1 MRDDVIHDFSDIDN
15 SNTDESLSEVS
26 KNEEKIKIIIL
37 GNSKVG
43 KTSFI
48 IRFTKNK
55 FDETYITTI
64 GIDCIYRIINLE
76 NKLYKLMFYD
86 TAGEERY
93 KSIPKN
99 HIKNMQGIILMYD
112 ITDKSSFDS
121 IIDWISDVKDIKGEN
136 FPMILVG
143 NKIDLN
149 ESREVT
155 EEMGY
160 ELAEKN
166 QIEFFE
172 TSNKDGTNIQ
182 DAGLEIVYKILG
194 ETESLK
200 ENNSR
205 IERISTANSNNCTSR
220 KCC

>member
-1 MRDDVIHDFSDIDN
+1 MRDDVIHGFSDIDN
-15 SNTDESLSEVS
+15 SNTDESLSEDS
-26 KNEEKIKIIIL
+26 KNEEIIKIMIL
-37 GNSKVG
+37 GNYSVG
-43 KTSFI
+43 KTSFL

-55 FDETYITTI
+55 FDETYLATI
-64 GIDCIYRIINLE
+64 GIDCIYRIIDLE
-76 NKLYKLMFYD
+76 NKLYKLMLYD

-112 ITDKSSFDS
+112 ITDKLSFDS
-121 IIDWISDVKDIKGEN
+121 IIDWISDVKEIKGEN

-160 ELAEKN
+160 ELAEKI

-182 DAGLEIVYKILG
+182 EAGLEIVYKILS
-194 ETESLK
+194 ETK
-200 ENNSR
+200 VNNSR
-205 IERISTANSNNCTSR
+205 IERIGTANTNNCTSR

>member
-1 MRDDVIHDFSDIDN
+1 MRDDVIHGFSDIDN

-26 KNEEKIKIIIL
+26 NNEEIIKIIIL
-37 GNSKVG
+37 GDSKVG

-55 FDETYITTI
+55 FDETYLATI
-64 GIDCIYRIINLE
+64 GVDYKDRIINIE

-112 ITDKSSFDS
+112 ITNKLSFDS
-121 IIDWISDVKDIKGEN
+121 IIDWISDVKEIKGEN

-182 DAGLEIVYKILG
+182 EAGLEIVYKILS
-194 ETESLK
+194 ETK
-200 ENNSR
+200 VNNSR
-205 IERISTANSNNCTSR
+205 IERIGTANTNNCTSR
-220 KCC
+220 KCCKF

>member
-1 MRDDVIHDFSDIDN
+1 MRDDVIHGFSDIDN
-15 SNTDESLSEVS
+15 SHTDESLSEES
-26 KNEEKIKIIIL
+26 KNEETIKIIIL
-37 GNSKVG
+37 GDSEVG

-55 FDETYITTI
+55 FDETYLATI
-64 GIDCIYRIINLE
+64 GVDYKDRIINIE
-76 NKLYKLMFYD
+76 NKLYKLMYYD
-86 TAGEERY
+86 TAGEEKY

-99 HIKNMQGIILMYD
+99 YIKNMQGIILMYD
-112 ITDKSSFDS
+112 ITNKLSFDS
-121 IIDWISDVKDIKGEN
+121 IIDWISDVKEIKGEN

-182 DAGLEIVYKILG
+182 DAGLEIVYKILS
-194 ETESLK
+194 ETK
-200 ENNSR
+200 VNNSR
-205 IERISTANSNNCTSR
+205 IERIGTANTNNCTSR

>member
-55 FDETYITTI
+55 FDETYLATI
-64 GIDCIYRIINLE
+64 GIDYIYRIINIE
-76 NKLYKLMFYD
+76 NKQYKLMFYD
-86 TAGEERY
+86 TAGEEKY

-99 HIKNMQGIILMYD
+99 HIKNVQGIILMYD
-112 ITDKSSFDS
+112 ITNKKSFDS
-121 IIDWISDVKDIKGEN
+121 IIDWISDVKEIKGEN

-182 DAGLEIVYKILG
+182 EAGLEIVYKILS
-194 ETESLK
+194 ETK
-200 ENNSR
+200 VNNSR
-205 IERISTANSNNCTSR
+205 IERIGTANTNNCTSR

>member
-182 DAGLEIVYKILG
+182 EAGLEIVYKILG

>member
-1 MRDDVIHDFSDIDN
+1 MRDDVIHGFSDIDK
-15 SNTDESLSEVS
+15 SNTDESLSEDS
-26 KNEEKIKIIIL
+26 KNEEIIKIMIL
-37 GNSKVG
+37 GNYSVG
-43 KTSFI
+43 KTSFL

-55 FDETYITTI
+55 FDETYIATI
-64 GIDCIYRIINLE
+64 GIDYKYRIINIE

-93 KSIPKN
+93 NSIPKN
-99 HIKNMQGIILMYD
+99 HIKNVQGIILMYD
-112 ITDKSSFDS
+112 ITNKKSFDS
-121 IIDWISDVKDIKGEN
+121 IIDWISDVKEIKGEN

-182 DAGLEIVYKILG
+182 EAGLEIVYKILS
-194 ETESLK
+194 ETK
-200 ENNSR
+200 VNNSR
-205 IERISTANSNNCTSR
+205 IERIGTANTNNCTSR

>member
-1 MRDDVIHDFSDIDN
+1 MRDDVIHGFSDIDN
-15 SNTDESLSEVS
+15 SNTDESLSEDS
-26 KNEEKIKIIIL
+26 KNEEIIKIMIL
-37 GNSKVG
+37 GNYSVG
-43 KTSFI
+43 KTSFL

-55 FDETYITTI
+55 FDETYLATI
-64 GIDCIYRIINLE
+64 GIDYIYRIINIE

-86 TAGEERY
+86 TAGEEKY

-99 HIKNMQGIILMYD
+99 HIKNVQGIILMYD
-112 ITDKSSFDS
+112 ITNKKSFDS
-121 IIDWISDVKDIKGEN
+121 IIDWISDVKEINGEN

-160 ELAEKN
+160 ELAEKI

-182 DAGLEIVYKILG
+182 EAGLEIVYKILS
-194 ETESLK
+194 ETK
-200 ENNSR
+200 VNNSR
-205 IERISTANSNNCTSR
+205 IERIGTANTNNCTSR

>member
-1 MRDDVIHDFSDIDN
+1 MRDDVIHGFSDIDN
-15 SNTDESLSEVS
+15 SHTDESLSEDS
-26 KNEEKIKIIIL
+26 KNEEIIKIMVL
-37 GNSKVG
+37 GNYSVG
-43 KTSFI
+43 KTSFL

-55 FDETYITTI
+55 FDETYLATI
-64 GIDCIYRIINLE
+64 GIDYKYRIINIE

-86 TAGEERY
+86 TVGEERY

-99 HIKNMQGIILMYD
+99 HIKNVQGIILMYD
-112 ITDKSSFDS
+112 ITNKKSFDS
-121 IIDWISDVKDIKGEN
+121 IIDWISDVKEIKGEN

-182 DAGLEIVYKILG
+182 EAGLEIVYKILG
-194 ETESLK
+194 ETK
-200 ENNSR
+200 VNNSR

>member
-1 MRDDVIHDFSDIDN
+1 MRDDVIHGFSDIDN
-15 SNTDESLSEVS
+15 SNTDESLSEDS
-26 KNEEKIKIIIL
+26 KNEETIKIIIL

-43 KTSFI
+43 KTSFL

-55 FDETYITTI
+55 FDETYLSTI
-64 GIDCIYRIINLE
+64 GIDYQDRIINIE
-76 NKLYKLMFYD
+76 NKQYKLMFYD
-86 TAGEERY
+86 TAGEEKY

-99 HIKNMQGIILMYD
+99 YIKNMQGIILMYD
-112 ITDKSSFDS
+112 ITNKLSFDS
-121 IIDWISDVKDIKGEN
+121 IIDWISDVKEIKGEN

-182 DAGLEIVYKILG
+182 DAGLEIVYKIFG

-200 ENNSR
+200 ANNSR
-205 IERISTANSNNCTSR
+205 IERISTANPNNCTSR

>member
-1 MRDDVIHDFSDIDN
+1 MRDDVIHGFSDIDN
-15 SNTDESLSEVS
+15 SNTDESLSEES
-26 KNEEKIKIIIL
+26 KNEETIKIIIL
-37 GNSKVG
+37 GDSKVG

-55 FDETYITTI
+55 FDETYLSTI
-64 GIDCIYRIINLE
+64 GIDYQDRIINIE
-76 NKLYKLMFYD
+76 NKLYKLMYYD
-86 TAGEERY
+86 TAGEEKY

-99 HIKNMQGIILMYD
+99 YIKNMQGIILMYD

-121 IIDWISDVKDIKGEN
+121 IIDWISDVKEIKGEN

-182 DAGLEIVYKILG
+182 EAGLEIVYKILG
-194 ETESLK
+194 ETK
-200 ENNSR
+200 VNNSR

>member
-1 MRDDVIHDFSDIDN
+1 MRDDSIHSFSDIDN
-15 SNTDESLSEVS
+15 SKTDESSSEVS
-26 KNEEKIKIIIL
+26 KNEETIKIIIL
-37 GNSKVG
+37 GNSEVG
-43 KTSFI
+43 KTSFL

-55 FDETYITTI
+55 FDETYLATI
-64 GIDCIYRIINLE
+64 GIDYKYRIINIE

-86 TAGEERY
+86 TVGEERY

-99 HIKNMQGIILMYD
+99 HIKNVQGIILMYD
-112 ITDKSSFDS
+112 ITNKKSFDS
-121 IIDWISDVKDIKGEN
+121 IIDWISDVKEIKGEN

-182 DAGLEIVYKILG
+182 DAGLEIVYRILG
-194 ETESLK
+194 ETESVK
-200 ENNSR
+200 ANNSR

>member
-1 MRDDVIHDFSDIDN
+1 MRDDVIHGFSDIDN

-43 KTSFI
+43 KTSFL

-55 FDETYITTI
+55 FDETYLATI
-64 GIDCIYRIINLE
+64 GIDYIYRIINIE

-86 TAGEERY
+86 TAGEEKY

-112 ITDKSSFDS
+112 ITNKKSFDS
-121 IIDWISDVKDIKGEN
+121 IIDWISDVKEIKGEN

-182 DAGLEIVYKILG
+182 EAGLEIVYKILS
-194 ETESLK
+194 ETK
-200 ENNSR
+200 VNNSR
-205 IERISTANSNNCTSR
+205 IERIGTANTNNCTSR

>member
-1 MRDDVIHDFSDIDN
+1 MRDDVIHGFSDIDN

-26 KNEEKIKIIIL
+26 NNEETIKIIIL
-37 GNSKVG
+37 GDSKVG

-55 FDETYITTI
+55 FDETYLATI
-64 GIDCIYRIINLE
+64 GIDYIYRIINIE

-86 TAGEERY
+86 TAGEEKY

-99 HIKNMQGIILMYD
+99 HIKNVQGIILMYD
-112 ITDKSSFDS
+112 ITNKKSFDS
-121 IIDWISDVKDIKGEN
+121 IIDWISDVKEINGEN

-182 DAGLEIVYKILG
+182 EAGLEIVYKILS
-194 ETESLK
+194 ETK
-200 ENNSR
+200 VNNSR
-205 IERISTANSNNCTSR
+205 IERIGTANTNNCTSR
-220 KCC
+220 KCCKF

>member
-15 SNTDESLSEVS
+15 SNTDGSLSEVS
-26 KNEEKIKIIIL
+26 KNEEIIKIIIL

-43 KTSFI
+43 KTSFL

-55 FDETYITTI
+55 FDETYLATI
-64 GIDCIYRIINLE
+64 GIDYIYRIINIE

-112 ITDKSSFDS
+112 ITDKLSFES
-121 IIDWISDVKDIKGEN
+121 IINWISDVKEIKGEN

-182 DAGLEIVYKILG
+182 EAGLEIVYKILS
-194 ETESLK
+194 ETK
-200 ENNSR
+200 VNNSR
-205 IERISTANSNNCTSR
+205 IERIGTANTNNCTSR

>member
-1 MRDDVIHDFSDIDN
+1 
-15 SNTDESLSEVS
+15 
-26 KNEEKIKIIIL
+26 
-37 GNSKVG
+37 
-43 KTSFI
+43 
-48 IRFTKNK
+48 
-55 FDETYITTI
+55 
-64 GIDCIYRIINLE
+64 
-76 NKLYKLMFYD
+76 MFYD
-86 TAGEERY
+86 TAGEEKY

-99 HIKNMQGIILMYD
+99 YIKNMQGIILMYD
-112 ITDKSSFDS
+112 ITNKLSFDS
-121 IIDWISDVKDIKGEN
+121 IIDWISDVKEIKGEN

-160 ELAEKN
+160 ERAEKI

-182 DAGLEIVYKILG
+182 EAGLEIVYKILS
-194 ETESLK
+194 ETK
-200 ENNSR
+200 VNNSR
-205 IERISTANSNNCTSR
+205 IERISTANTNNCTSR

>member
-1 MRDDVIHDFSDIDN
+1 MRDDVIHGFSDIDN
-15 SNTDESLSEVS
+15 SHTDESLSEES
-26 KNEEKIKIIIL
+26 KNEETIKIIIL
-37 GNSKVG
+37 GDSKVG

-55 FDETYITTI
+55 FDETYLATI
-64 GIDCIYRIINLE
+64 GVDYKDRIINIE
-76 NKLYKLMFYD
+76 NKLYKLLFYD
-86 TAGEERY
+86 TAGEEKY

-99 HIKNMQGIILMYD
+99 YIKNMQGIILMYD
-112 ITDKSSFDS
+112 ITDKLSFES
-121 IIDWISDVKDIKGEN
+121 IINWISDVKEIKGDN

-160 ELAEKN
+160 ELAEKI

-182 DAGLEIVYKILG
+182 EAGLEIVYKILS
-194 ETESLK
+194 ETK
-200 ENNSR
+200 VNNSR
-205 IERISTANSNNCTSR
+205 IERIGTANTNNCTSR

>member
-1 MRDDVIHDFSDIDN
+1 MRDDVIHGFSDIDN

-26 KNEEKIKIIIL
+26 NNEETIKIIIL
-37 GNSKVG
+37 GDSKVG

-55 FDETYITTI
+55 FDETYLATI
-64 GIDCIYRIINLE
+64 GVDYKDRIINIE

-99 HIKNMQGIILMYD
+99 HIKNVQGIILMYD
-112 ITDKSSFDS
+112 ITNKLSFES
-121 IIDWISDVKDIKGEN
+121 INDWISDVKEIQGEN

-200 ENNSR
+200 ANNSR
-205 IERISTANSNNCTSR
+205 IKRISTANSNNCTSR

>member
-1 MRDDVIHDFSDIDN
+1 MRDDVIHGFSDIDN
-15 SNTDESLSEVS
+15 SHTDESLSEES
-26 KNEEKIKIIIL
+26 KNEETIKIIIL
-37 GNSKVG
+37 GDSKVG

-55 FDETYITTI
+55 FDETYLATI
-64 GIDCIYRIINLE
+64 GVDYKDRIINIE
-76 NKLYKLMFYD
+76 NKLYKLMYYD
-86 TAGEERY
+86 TAGEEKY

-99 HIKNMQGIILMYD
+99 YIKNMQGIILMYD
-112 ITDKSSFDS
+112 ITNKLSFDS
-121 IIDWISDVKDIKGEN
+121 IIDWISDVKEIKGEN

-182 DAGLEIVYKILG
+182 EAGLEIVYKILS
-194 ETESLK
+194 ETK
-200 ENNSR
+200 VNNSR
-205 IERISTANSNNCTSR
+205 IERISTANTNNCTSR

>member
-1 MRDDVIHDFSDIDN
+1 MRDDVIHGFSDIDN
-15 SNTDESLSEVS
+15 SHTDDSLSEES
-26 KNEEKIKIIIL
+26 KNEETIKIIIL
-37 GNSKVG
+37 GDSKVG

-55 FDETYITTI
+55 FDETYLATI
-64 GIDCIYRIINLE
+64 GVDYKDRIINIE
-76 NKLYKLMFYD
+76 NKLYKLMYYD
-86 TAGEERY
+86 TAGEEKY

-99 HIKNMQGIILMYD
+99 YIKNMQGIILMYD
-112 ITDKSSFDS
+112 ITNKLSFDS
-121 IIDWISDVKDIKGEN
+121 IIDWISDVKEIKGEN

-182 DAGLEIVYKILG
+182 EAGLEIVYKILS
-194 ETESLK
+194 ETK
-200 ENNSR
+200 VNNSR
-205 IERISTANSNNCTSR
+205 IERIGTANTNNCTSR

>member
-1 MRDDVIHDFSDIDN
+1 MRDDVIDDFSDIDN

-55 FDETYITTI
+55 FDETYLATI
-64 GIDCIYRIINLE
+64 GIDYIYRIINIE

-86 TAGEERY
+86 TAGEEKY

-99 HIKNMQGIILMYD
+99 HIKNVQGIILMYD
-112 ITDKSSFDS
+112 ITNKKSFDS
-121 IIDWISDVKDIKGEN
+121 IIDWISDVKEIKGEN

-182 DAGLEIVYKILG
+182 EAGLEIVYKILS
-194 ETESLK
+194 ETK
-200 ENNSR
+200 VNNSR
-205 IERISTANSNNCTSR
+205 IERIGTANTNNCTSR

>member
-15 SNTDESLSEVS
+15 SNTDESLSEDS
-26 KNEEKIKIIIL
+26 KNEEIIKIMIL
-37 GNSKVG
+37 GNYSVG
-43 KTSFI
+43 KTSFL

-55 FDETYITTI
+55 FDETYLATI
-64 GIDCIYRIINLE
+64 GIDYIYRIINIE

-86 TAGEERY
+86 TAGEEKY

-99 HIKNMQGIILMYD
+99 HIKNVQGIILMYD
-112 ITDKSSFDS
+112 ITNKKSFDS
-121 IIDWISDVKDIKGEN
+121 IIDWISDVKEIKGEN

-182 DAGLEIVYKILG
+182 EAGLEIVYKILS
-194 ETESLK
+194 ETK
-200 ENNSR
+200 VNNSR
-205 IERISTANSNNCTSR
+205 IERIGTANTNNCTSR

>member
-1 MRDDVIHDFSDIDN
+1 MRDDVIHGFSDIDK
-15 SNTDESLSEVS
+15 SNTDESLSEDS
-26 KNEEKIKIIIL
+26 KNEEIIKIMIL
-37 GNSKVG
+37 GNYSVG
-43 KTSFI
+43 KTSFL

-55 FDETYITTI
+55 FDETYLATI

-86 TAGEERY
+86 TAGEEKY

-99 HIKNMQGIILMYD
+99 HIKNVQGIILMYD
-112 ITDKSSFDS
+112 ITNKKSFDS
-121 IIDWISDVKDIKGEN
+121 IIDWISDVKEIKGEN

-160 ELAEKN
+160 ELAEKI

-182 DAGLEIVYKILG
+182 EAGLEIVYKILG
-194 ETESLK
+194 ETK
-200 ENNSR
+200 VNNSR

>member
-26 KNEEKIKIIIL
+26 KNEEIIKIMIL
-37 GNSKVG
+37 GNYSVG
-43 KTSFI
+43 KTSFL

-55 FDETYITTI
+55 FDETYLATI
-64 GIDCIYRIINLE
+64 GIDYIYRIINIE

-86 TAGEERY
+86 TAGEEKY

-99 HIKNMQGIILMYD
+99 HIKNVQGIILMYD
-112 ITDKSSFDS
+112 ITNKKSFDS
-121 IIDWISDVKDIKGEN
+121 IIDWISDVKEIKGEN

-182 DAGLEIVYKILG
+182 EAGLEIVYKILG
-194 ETESLK
+194 ETK
-200 ENNSR
+200 VNNSR
-205 IERISTANSNNCTSR
+205 IERIGTANTNNCTSR

>member
-1 MRDDVIHDFSDIDN
+1 MRDDVIHGFSDIDN

-26 KNEEKIKIIIL
+26 NNEETIKIIIL
-37 GNSKVG
+37 GDSKVG
-43 KTSFI
+43 KTSFL

-55 FDETYITTI
+55 FDETYLATI
-64 GIDCIYRIINLE
+64 GIDYIYRIINIE
-76 NKLYKLMFYD
+76 NKLYKLMYYD
-86 TAGEERY
+86 TAGEEKY

-99 HIKNMQGIILMYD
+99 YIKNMQGIILMYD
-112 ITDKSSFDS
+112 ITNKLSFDS
-121 IIDWISDVKDIKGEN
+121 IIDWISDVKEIKGEN

-182 DAGLEIVYKILG
+182 EAGLEIVYKILG
-194 ETESLK
+194 ETK
-200 ENNSR
+200 VNNSR
-205 IERISTANSNNCTSR
+205 IERISTANTNNCTSR

>member
-1 MRDDVIHDFSDIDN
+1 MRDDVIHGFSDIDN

-26 KNEEKIKIIIL
+26 NNEETIKIIIL
-37 GNSKVG
+37 GNSLVG
-43 KTSFI
+43 KTSFL

-55 FDETYITTI
+55 FDETYLATI
-64 GIDCIYRIINLE
+64 GIDYIYRIINIE

-86 TAGEERY
+86 TAGEEKY

-99 HIKNMQGIILMYD
+99 QIKNVQGIILMYD
-112 ITDKSSFDS
+112 ITNKKSFDS
-121 IIDWISDVKDIKGEN
+121 IIDWISDVKEIKGEN

-182 DAGLEIVYKILG
+182 EAGLEIVYKILS
-194 ETESLK
+194 ETK
-200 ENNSR
+200 VNNSR
-205 IERISTANSNNCTSR
+205 IERIGTANTNNCTSR

>member
-1 MRDDVIHDFSDIDN
+1 MRDDSIHSFSDIDN
-15 SNTDESLSEVS
+15 SKTDESSSEVS
-26 KNEEKIKIIIL
+26 KNEETIKIIIL
-37 GNSKVG
+37 GNSEVG
-43 KTSFI
+43 KTSFL

-55 FDETYITTI
+55 FDETYLATI
-64 GIDCIYRIINLE
+64 GIDCKYRIINIE

-86 TAGEERY
+86 TVGEEKY

-99 HIKNMQGIILMYD
+99 YIKNMQGIILMYD

-121 IIDWISDVKDIKGEN
+121 IIDWISDVKEIKGEN

-182 DAGLEIVYKILG
+182 EAGLEIVYKILG
-194 ETESLK
+194 ETK
-200 ENNSR
+200 VNNSR
-205 IERISTANSNNCTSR
+205 IERIGTANTNNCTSR

>member
-43 KTSFI
+43 KTSFL

-55 FDETYITTI
+55 FDETYLATI
-64 GIDCIYRIINLE
+64 GIDYIYRIINIE
-76 NKLYKLMFYD
+76 NKQYKLMFYD
-86 TAGEERY
+86 TAGEEKY

-99 HIKNMQGIILMYD
+99 HIKNVQGIILMYD
-112 ITDKSSFDS
+112 ITNKKSFDS
-121 IIDWISDVKDIKGEN
+121 IIDWISDVKEIKGEN

-182 DAGLEIVYKILG
+182 EAGLEIVYKILS
-194 ETESLK
+194 ETK
-200 ENNSR
+200 VNNSR
-205 IERISTANSNNCTSR
+205 IERIGTANTNNCTSR

>member
-1 MRDDVIHDFSDIDN
+1 MRDDSIHSFSDIDN
-15 SNTDESLSEVS
+15 SKTDESSSEVS
-26 KNEEKIKIIIL
+26 KNEETIKIIIL
-37 GNSKVG
+37 GNSEVG
-43 KTSFI
+43 KTSFL

-55 FDETYITTI
+55 FDETYLATI
-64 GIDCIYRIINLE
+64 GIDYIYRIINIE

-86 TAGEERY
+86 TAGEEKY

-99 HIKNMQGIILMYD
+99 HIKNVQGIILMYD
-112 ITDKSSFDS
+112 ITNKKSFDS
-121 IIDWISDVKDIKGEN
+121 IIDWISDVKEIKGEN

-200 ENNSR
+200 ANNSR
-205 IERISTANSNNCTSR
+205 TERISTANSNNCTSR

>member
-1 MRDDVIHDFSDIDN
+1 MRDDVTHGFSDIDN
-15 SNTDESLSEVS
+15 SNTDESLSEDS
-26 KNEEKIKIIIL
+26 KNEEIIKIMIL
-37 GNSKVG
+37 GNYSVG
-43 KTSFI
+43 KTNFL

-55 FDETYITTI
+55 FDETYLATI
-64 GIDCIYRIINLE
+64 GIDYIYRIINIE

-86 TAGEERY
+86 TAGEEKY

-99 HIKNMQGIILMYD
+99 HIKNVQGIILMYD
-112 ITDKSSFDS
+112 ITNKKSFDS
-121 IIDWISDVKDIKGEN
+121 IIDWISDVKEIKGEN

-149 ESREVT
+149 ELREVT

-182 DAGLEIVYKILG
+182 EAGLEIVYKILS
-194 ETESLK
+194 ETK
-200 ENNSR
+200 VNNSR
-205 IERISTANSNNCTSR
+205 IERIGTANTNNCTSR

>member
-1 MRDDVIHDFSDIDN
+1 MRDDVIHGFSDIDN
-15 SNTDESLSEVS
+15 SHTDESLSEES
-26 KNEEKIKIIIL
+26 KNEETIKIIIL
-37 GNSKVG
+37 GDSEVG

-55 FDETYITTI
+55 FDETYLATI
-64 GIDCIYRIINLE
+64 GVDYKDRIINIE
-76 NKLYKLMFYD
+76 NKLYKLMYYD
-86 TAGEERY
+86 TAGEEKY

-99 HIKNMQGIILMYD
+99 HIKNVQGIILMYD
-112 ITDKSSFDS
+112 ITNKKSFDS
-121 IIDWISDVKDIKGEN
+121 IIDWISDVKEIKGEN

-182 DAGLEIVYKILG
+182 DAGLEIVYKILS
-194 ETESLK
+194 ETK
-200 ENNSR
+200 VNNSR
-205 IERISTANSNNCTSR
+205 IERIGTANTNNCTSR

>member
-1 MRDDVIHDFSDIDN
+1 MRDDVTHGFSDIDN
-15 SNTDESLSEVS
+15 SNTDESLSEDS
-26 KNEEKIKIIIL
+26 KNEEIIKIMIL
-37 GNSKVG
+37 GNYSVG
-43 KTSFI
+43 KTSFL

-55 FDETYITTI
+55 FDETYLATI
-64 GIDCIYRIINLE
+64 GIDYIYRIINIE

-86 TAGEERY
+86 TAGEEKY

-99 HIKNMQGIILMYD
+99 HIKNVQGIILMYD
-112 ITDKSSFDS
+112 ITNKKSFDS
-121 IIDWISDVKDIKGEN
+121 IIDWISDVKEIKGEN

-182 DAGLEIVYKILG
+182 EAGLEIVYKILS
-194 ETESLK
+194 ETK
-200 ENNSR
+200 VNNSR
-205 IERISTANSNNCTSR
+205 IERIGTANTNNCTSR

>member
-1 MRDDVIHDFSDIDN
+1 MRDDVIDDFSDIDN

-26 KNEEKIKIIIL
+26 KNEEKIKIMIL
-37 GNSKVG
+37 GNYSVG
-43 KTSFI
+43 KTSFL

-55 FDETYITTI
+55 FDETYLATI
-64 GIDCIYRIINLE
+64 GIDYIYRIINIE
-76 NKLYKLMFYD
+76 NKQYKLMFYD
-86 TAGEERY
+86 TAGEEKY

-99 HIKNMQGIILMYD
+99 HIKNVQGIILMYD
-112 ITDKSSFDS
+112 ITNKKSFDS
-121 IIDWISDVKDIKGEN
+121 IIDWISDVKEIKGEN

-182 DAGLEIVYKILG
+182 EAGLEIVYKILG
-194 ETESLK
+194 ETK
-200 ENNSR
+200 VNNSR
-205 IERISTANSNNCTSR
+205 IERIGTANTNNCTSR

>member
-1 MRDDVIHDFSDIDN
+1 MRDDSIHSFSDIDN
-15 SNTDESLSEVS
+15 SKTDESSSEVS
-26 KNEEKIKIIIL
+26 KNEETIKIIIL
-37 GNSKVG
+37 GNSEVG
-43 KTSFI
+43 KTSFL

-55 FDETYITTI
+55 FDETYLATI
-64 GIDCIYRIINLE
+64 GIDYIYRIINIE

-86 TAGEERY
+86 TAGEEKY

-99 HIKNMQGIILMYD
+99 HIKNVQGIILMYD
-112 ITDKSSFDS
+112 ITNKKSFDS
-121 IIDWISDVKDIKGEN
+121 IIDWISDVKEIKGEN

-182 DAGLEIVYKILG
+182 EAGLEIVYKILS
-194 ETESLK
+194 ETK
-200 ENNSR
+200 VNNSR
-205 IERISTANSNNCTSR
+205 IERIGTANTNNCTSR

>member
-112 ITDKSSFDS
+112 ITNKKSFDS
-121 IIDWISDVKDIKGEN
+121 IIDWISDVKEIKGEN

-182 DAGLEIVYKILG
+182 EAGLEIVYKILS
-194 ETESLK
+194 ETK
-200 ENNSR
+200 VNNSR
-205 IERISTANSNNCTSR
+205 IERIGTANTNNCTSR

>member
-1 MRDDVIHDFSDIDN
+1 M
-15 SNTDESLSEVS
+15 
-26 KNEEKIKIIIL
+26 
-37 GNSKVG
+37 
-43 KTSFI
+43 
-48 IRFTKNK
+48 
-55 FDETYITTI
+55 Y
-64 GIDCIYRIINLE
+64 
-76 NKLYKLMFYD
+76 YD
-86 TAGEERY
+86 TAGEEKY

-99 HIKNMQGIILMYD
+99 YIKNMQGIILMYD

-121 IIDWISDVKDIKGEN
+121 IIDWISDVKEIKGEN

-182 DAGLEIVYKILG
+182 EAGLEIVYKILG
-194 ETESLK
+194 ETK
-200 ENNSR
+200 VNNSR

>member
-1 MRDDVIHDFSDIDN
+1 MRDDVIHGFSDIDN
-15 SNTDESLSEVS
+15 SNTDESLSEDS
-26 KNEEKIKIIIL
+26 KNEEIIKIMIL
-37 GNSKVG
+37 GNYSVG
-43 KTSFI
+43 KTSFL

-55 FDETYITTI
+55 FDETYLATI
-64 GIDCIYRIINLE
+64 GIDYIYRIINIE

-86 TAGEERY
+86 TAGEEKY

-99 HIKNMQGIILMYD
+99 HIKNVQGIILMYD
-112 ITDKSSFDS
+112 ITNKKSFDS
-121 IIDWISDVKDIKGEN
+121 IIDWISDVKEIKGEN

-182 DAGLEIVYKILG
+182 EAGLEIVYKILS
-194 ETESLK
+194 ETK
-200 ENNSR
+200 VNNLR
-205 IERISTANSNNCTSR
+205 IERIGTANTNNCTSR

>member
-1 MRDDVIHDFSDIDN
+1 MRDDVIHGFSDIDN
-15 SNTDESLSEVS
+15 SNTDESLSEDS
-26 KNEEKIKIIIL
+26 KNEEIIKIMIL
-37 GNSKVG
+37 GNYSVG
-43 KTSFI
+43 KTSFL

-55 FDETYITTI
+55 FDETYLATI
-64 GIDCIYRIINLE
+64 GIDYIYRIINIE

-86 TAGEERY
+86 TAGEEKY

-99 HIKNMQGIILMYD
+99 HIKNVQGIILMYD
-112 ITDKSSFDS
+112 ITNKKSFDS
-121 IIDWISDVKDIKGEN
+121 IIDWISDVKEINGEN

-182 DAGLEIVYKILG
+182 EVGLEIVYKILS
-194 ETESLK
+194 ETK
-200 ENNSR
+200 VNNSR
-205 IERISTANSNNCTSR
+205 IERIGTANTNNCTSR
-220 KCC
+220 KCCKF

>member
-55 FDETYITTI
+55 FDETYLATI
-64 GIDCIYRIINLE
+64 GIDYIYRIINIE

-86 TAGEERY
+86 TAGEEKY

-99 HIKNMQGIILMYD
+99 HIKNVQGIILMYD
-112 ITDKSSFDS
+112 ITNKKSFDS
-121 IIDWISDVKDIKGEN
+121 IIDWISDVKEIKGEN

-182 DAGLEIVYKILG
+182 EAGLEIVYKILS
-194 ETESLK
+194 ETK
-200 ENNSR
+200 VNNSR
-205 IERISTANSNNCTSR
+205 IERIGTANTNNCTSR